1 MIEKVLI
8 TGHKGYLGSVM
19 TETMLR
25 NKFRVSGIDTN
36 YFHQPLSRRGVT
48 EQIKD
53 IRDIAPADL
62 KGVYTVVH
70 LAAIA
75 DDASSQ
81 IVPETTAEI
90 NLAATLKLANLAKQ
104 AGTERFIF
112 SSTCSIY
119 GNSPAGEMNKE
130 TSPTLPNSP
139 YTIAKLEAEKKLA
152 DMADESFA
160 PVFLRNATVFGW
172 SARNRFDSPVNNFTY
187 HAATEGMIKLLT
199 DGQAWRPVVHVND
212 VARAFLLALQAP
224 KENVWNQTFN
234 VGANELNFRL
244 VDIAN
249 AVLAAMS
256 EGKVETTPDKTAA
269 SSYTCDFSKIK
280 AGLGFRAEWS
290 LSRGLQHLLGEIRAA
305 GNHQDI
311 YNYNAGT
318 MKQLLSSGAID
329 SRFRWIKHALADT

>member
-36 YFHQPLSRRGVT
+36 YFHQPLSHREMT

-62 KGVYTVVH
+62 KGVYAVVH

-81 IVPETTAEI
+81 IVPETTDEI
-90 NLAATLKLANLAKQ
+90 NLAATLRLAGLAKK

-112 SSTCSIY
+112 SSTCGLY
-119 GNSPAGEMNKE
+119 GNTRPGEVNIE
-130 TSPTLPNSP
+130 TSPARPNSP
-139 YTIAKLEAEKKLA
+139 YTVAKLEAEKKLA
-152 DMADESFA
+152 DMAGESFA

-172 SARNRFDSPVNNFTY
+172 SPRNRFDSPVNNFTY
-187 HAATEGMIKLLT
+187 HAATEGTIKLLT

-224 KENVWNQTFN
+224 KETVWNQTFN

-244 VDIAN
+244 MDIAN
-249 AVLAAMS
+249 AVLAMLPA
-256 EGKVETTPDKTAA
+256 GKVETTPDKTAA

-280 AGLGFRAEWS
+280 AGLGFSAEWP
-290 LSRGLQHLLGEIRAA
+290 LARGLQHLLGKIRAA
-305 GNHQDI
+305 GNYQNVF
-311 YNYNAGT
+311 NYNAGT
-318 MKQLLSSGAID
+318 MKQLLSSGTID